1 MVFFHDDVIKW
12 KHFPRYWSFVRG
24 IHRSGPGEFPS
35 QRPVSGALMFPLIC
49 AWINGWINNRK
60 AGDLRRHRTLYDVSV
75 MCKSFKKN
83 SFILLKVSSLR
94 ISGARMLTF
103 LDYITVAI
111 SEADEMQSDVLIQ
124 HQHVKYLYY
133 LLCRK
138 YAYYCFILGSNCSL
152 LGCRHSF
159 VNMAVYLH
167 TDQWSVNPLSQ
178 VVRPLTSGE
187 ISTRYKS
194 RWYDNDH
201 YNPLSLE
208 CSLLI
213 GQQLRPTHDSY
224 DHTKAAVTTYWCFRK
239 MTVTTNSS
247 ESKHADCGKTE
258 QRHLNYCNG
267 SWSLPTS
274 LYQDVIVPVGIA
286 ASWWYPRLFG
296 LAVFGRRHLG
306 WW

>member
-12 KHFPRYWSFVRG
+12 KHFPRYWPFVRG

-49 AWINGWINNRK
+49 AWINGWVNNRK
-60 AGDLRRHRTLYDVSV
+60 AGDLRRHRTHYDVSV

-83 SFILLKVSSLR
+83 SFILLKLSSLR
-94 ISGARMLTF
+94 ISGARMLTS
-103 LDYITVAI
+103 LDFITVAI
-111 SEADEMQSDVLIQ
+111 SEADEIQSDVLIQ

-159 VNMAVYLH
+159 VNTAVYLH
-167 TDQWSVNPLSQ
+167 TGQWSVNPLSQ
-178 VVRPLTSGE
+178 VVRPLTFGE

-224 DHTKAAVTTYWCFRK
+224 DQH
-239 MTVTTNSS
+239 MTVTITQRPQLRPTDVFEKWQLRPTLRNQNTPIVAKPSS
-247 ESKHADCGKTE
+247 SISITAVGGRDCVSW
-258 QRHLNYCNG
+258 YCC
-267 SWSLPTS
+267 
-274 LYQDVIVPVGIA
+274 
-286 ASWWYPRLFG
+286 
-296 LAVFGRRHLG
+296 
-306 WW
+306 